1 MSKMPFRT
9 GRHHSG
15 HAHGPRA
22 PLFLAV
28 ALASLL
34 WFPFCLQAHAPSD
47 TFLSFTLTPTN
58 VSGRWEIKLRDLQH
72 ALGLDKT
79 DALTTNPQ
87 DLRLRQEA
95 LGLDTIAGLV
105 LRLDDKRLPLRV
117 DDEQWEPRPDG
128 ESLILTFQSDGFG
141 ELQRR
146 AGDSPPYHHYPVWL
160 NRSLQP
166 RTAILMT
173 WAESGVSK
181 RWTIFA

>member
-1 MSKMPFRT
+1 M
-9 GRHHSG
+9 
-15 HAHGPRA
+15 
-22 PLFLAV
+22 
-28 ALASLL
+28 
-34 WFPFCLQAHAPSD
+34 
-47 TFLSFTLTPTN
+47 
-58 VSGRWEIKLRDLQH
+58 SGRWEIKLRDLQH

-146 AGDSPPYHHYPVWL
+146 AGESAPYL
-160 NRSLQP
+160 
-166 RTAILMT
+166 
-173 WAESGVSK
+173 
-181 RWTIFA
+181 